1 MMAKVWTGLI
11 QAYAQMAK
19 HRARKGKMVPP
30 EERLKPLMVAA
41 PAFAVAFFWL
51 GWTAY
56 PSINVVS
63 PLLAVGL
70 IGLCILWMFLS
81 IFNYLIDACE
91 WLADTRHTLKW
102 FTDCSFDI
110 PDLVNAGT
118 ATMMHAIVSRC

>member
-1 MMAKVWTGLI
+1 MARVWTGLI
-11 QAYAQMAK
+11 HAHAQMAK

-56 PSINVVS
+56 PSINVAS

-91 WLADTRHTLKW
+91 RLTEGKR
-102 FTDCSFDI
+102 FTKRLTVHSTYQI
-110 PDLVNAGT
+110 
-118 ATMMHAIVSRC
+118 